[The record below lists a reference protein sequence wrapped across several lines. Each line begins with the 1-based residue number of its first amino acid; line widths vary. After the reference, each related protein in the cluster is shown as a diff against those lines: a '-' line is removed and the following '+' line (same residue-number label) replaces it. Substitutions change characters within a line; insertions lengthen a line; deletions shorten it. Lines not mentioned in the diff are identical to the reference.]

1 MNSERKCVIAVAGDL
16 PVGLILNAVAVLSVA
31 IGHRV
36 ENITGG
42 DVRDASGQI
51 HVGIVNIPIPI
62 LKATAS
68 EVKAIRA
75 QALSAADLLVVG
87 MTETAQSARV
97 YEEYA
102 VQMSET
108 MEEYLVYRAVALCG
122 DKKAINKL
130 TGSLSLYR

>member
-1 MNSERKCVIAVAGDL
+1 MDSERKCVIAVADDL

-36 ENITGG
+36 EGITGG

-75 QALSAADLLVVG
+75 KASTDLLVVG

-102 VQMSET
+102 TQMAEST
-108 MEEYLVYRAVALCG
+108 EEDLVYRAVALCG

-130 TGSLSLYR
+130 TGNLALYR